1 MAAMVCSTQP
11 TVGELL
17 HQLREDG
24 LIDIRGR
31 RITIRQ
37 PLELLSALGSPAERP

>member
-11 TVGELL
+11 TVGEPL
-17 HQLREDG
+17 HQLREEG

-37 PLELLSALGSPAERP
+37 PLGLLSALGSPAERP